1 MIHQSRLAQAGSHG
15 QPCQCQSQWL
25 AWGQGC
31 PVGASESGLDVGNVI
46 MTRDIRY
53 VAPGPAVTV
62 TLQPGPG
69 PVLPTDNLRAPQ
81 RPCPAGQQCDS
92 QRDHSGQCHVA
103 ILALA
108 AAPLATSSEDRP
120 GPGIAGKW
128 QTVCLPPR
136 SGARHLVRMS
146 GSDSI
151 WNLGNLLLKQ
161 NKCC

>member
-62 TLQPGPG
+62 TLQPTTGRPATGELETVTVTAATCLDANAFSTAAVVWGERRALSRIAEHGWSARAICTDGSIVTAGPW
-69 PVLPTDNLRAPQ
+69 PSEET
-81 RPCPAGQQCDS
+81 
-92 QRDHSGQCHVA
+92 
-103 ILALA
+103 A
-108 AAPLATSSEDRP
+108 A
-120 GPGIAGKW
+120 
-128 QTVCLPPR
+128 
-136 SGARHLVRMS
+136 
-146 GSDSI
+146 
-151 WNLGNLLLKQ
+151 
-161 NKCC
+161 